1 VVSEEVCGEGEGRGD
16 VRFAVT
22 DVALHFLDGDLGLGL
37 LVEALAAHLDTH
49 DVAGDAFVAAFFMLV
64 ADDEDHIEAGQDG
77 GLEIDVLAGRLE
89 IVVAAEDRVG
99 GCEDGGAGVEDGG
112 DAGFGDGDGLLLH
125 GFVDGD
131 AVFFAHLVELVDAHY
146 AAVGED
152 HGAAFEVE
160 FAGVGVALDGGCET
174 GG

>member
-1 VVSEEVCGEGEGRGD
+1 MRRFVGRGEGKGD
-16 VRFAVT
+16 ARFAVA

-37 LVEALAAHLDTH
+37 LINALAAHLDAH
-49 DVAGDAFVAAFFMLV
+49 DVAGDEFVAALLVLV

-77 GLEIDVLAGRLE
+77 GLEIDVLTGRLE
-89 IVVAAEDRVG
+89 IVVAAEDRIG

-131 AVFFAHLVELVDAHY
+131 AVFFAHLVEFVDAHY

-160 FAGVGVALDGGCET
+160 FSGVGVALD
-174 GG
+174 

>member
-1 VVSEEVCGEGEGRGD
+1 MVSEEVCGEGEGRGD

-22 DVALHFLDGDLGLGL
+22 DVALHFLDRDFGFGL
-37 LVEALAAHLDTH
+37 LINALATHLDAH

-99 GCEDGGAGVEDGG
+99 GCEDGGSSVEDGG

-125 GFVDGD
+125 GLVDGD
-131 AVFFAHLVELVDAHY
+131 AVLFAHLVEFVDADY

-152 HGAAFEVE
+152 HGSAFEVE
-160 FAGVGVALDGGCET
+160 FAGVGVALDGGGET